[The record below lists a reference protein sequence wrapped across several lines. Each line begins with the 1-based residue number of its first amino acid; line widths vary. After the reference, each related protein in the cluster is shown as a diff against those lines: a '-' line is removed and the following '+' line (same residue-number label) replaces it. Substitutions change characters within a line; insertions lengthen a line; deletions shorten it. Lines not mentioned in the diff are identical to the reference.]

1 MDSYSRS
8 TGKQMAQT
16 GLGESGLGKR
26 SLKYLPAGEMKNLRN
41 GGDTQEVEKN
51 SLNTIKSRIEEDLK
65 GKNFRFNF
73 DLPNLGFIGK
83 GVYEIGDITFDQNE
97 FKIPVEVK
105 SGVIYGDQGVIS
117 DVFGQNSE
125 FKTQLE
131 KEITNKLMVKL
142 YNYSKFSTK
151 ILGRNIII
159 DFDYSKV

>member
-1 MDSYSRS
+1 M
-8 TGKQMAQT
+8 
-16 GLGESGLGKR
+16 
-26 SLKYLPAGEMKNLRN
+26 
-41 GGDTQEVEKN
+41 
-51 SLNTIKSRIEEDLK
+51 
-65 GKNFRFNF
+65 
-73 DLPNLGFIGK
+73 
-83 GVYEIGDITFDQNE
+83 YEIGDITFDQNE